1 MTNICSDKK
10 SKKMKKLLT
19 FSLFAFLLT
28 SINAQITVNKFGK
41 GIDITDPGSTFKMN
55 LGFRFQT
62 LMTNDWD
69 VVNDDLSNITNHTSN
84 FLIRRSRIKMKGF
97 AFSPRLEYKVELALS
112 NRDLAVVSEETRNT
126 PGLVLDAVG
135 KFEIVEN
142 LDLWFG
148 QTKLPGNRER
158 IVSSANLQFVD
169 RSRLN
174 SRFNADRDLGLQLH
188 YKLAL
193 GKQVIKPIVSFT
205 QGEGRNLTIGN
216 PVGGYQYIGK
226 MEWLPLGEFT
236 SKGDYSSGDLKR
248 EATPKIAFTG
258 AFAYNDRTIRSRD
271 QLGDFMTNSEG
282 DYMTFTTQ
290 RVFADVLFKYKGYS
304 MMLEYANRSADQ
316 EVIVDPFTFEE
327 LGKVYTG
334 EAYNIQ
340 MGYLFKNNWEVSGRY
355 TFVDARETVAKNET
369 HYTLGVSKFIVGH
382 KLKYQTDISYINLIG
397 KDDQLVY
404 RMQFELHF

>member
-1 MTNICSDKK
+1 MQRQK

-19 FSLFAFLLT
+19 LSLLALT
-28 SINAQITVNKFGK
+28 LISVNAQVKVNEFGK
-41 GIDITDPGSTFKMN
+41 GIDITDPGSTFSMN

-62 LMTNDWD
+62 LMVNDWD
-69 VVNDDLSNITNHTSN
+69 VVTDDLSKVSNHSSN

-97 AFSPRLEYKVELALS
+97 AFSPRLQYKVELALS
-112 NRDLAVVSEETRNT
+112 NRDLAVVSTETRNT
-126 PGLVLDAVG
+126 PGLVLDAVV
-135 KFEIVEN
+135 KYEIVKN

-174 SRFNADRDLGLQLH
+174 SRFNADRDLGLQLR
-188 YKLAL
+188 YKFAI
-193 GKQVIKPIVSFT
+193 GKQVIRPIVSVT

-226 MEWLPLGEFT
+226 LEWLPLGAFS

-248 EATPKIAFTG
+248 EETPKIAFTG
-258 AFAYNDRTIRSRD
+258 AFAFNDRTFRSRD
-271 QLGDFMTNSEG
+271 QLGSFITNSEG
-282 DYMTFTTQ
+282 DYMTFSTK

-304 MMLEYANRSADQ
+304 TMFEYAKRSADK
-316 EVIVDPFTFEE
+316 EVIIDPFTSDV

-334 EAYNIQ
+334 EAYNFQ
-340 MGYLFKNNWEVSGRY
+340 MGYLFENNWEVSGRY
-355 TFVDARETVAKNET
+355 TFVDAKETVANNET
-369 HYTLGVSKFIVGH
+369 HYTLGLSKFLVGH
-382 KLKYQTDISYINLIG
+382 KLKYQTDISYLDLAG